1 LLSSSI
7 LRSGGSA
14 QVDDDKDDVDNDDA
28 ILLSQRDLRRREND
42 DDMPPPRPKRW
53 KAIPEKTKALI
64 FIHCTGG
71 VRRQEVVL
79 FVTVYKMG
87 GRALPFSWPR
97 VLARKPTIKLPQTQ
111 GDHGVPS
118 TGLIHQ

>member
-28 ILLSQRDLRRREND
+28 ILSQRDLRREND

-64 FIHCTGG
+64 FIHFTEGEETGG
-71 VRRQEVVL
+71 GAVR
-79 FVTVYKMG
+79 VTVPISINLSSGY
-87 GRALPFSWPR
+87 LR
-97 VLARKPTIKLPQTQ
+97 VRT
-111 GDHGVPS
+111 VCPS
-118 TGLIHQ
+118 HAPKHKTPYAFIYFHFR